1 MKRIFSIT
9 LTLLLSLIL
18 VSEVLAKEKPRLGVL
33 RFTNN
38 TSAGWWSGGT
48 GRDLQDMLIAEL
60 AAMSSFKVLERKEI
74 DAVMSEQNL
83 GQSGRV
89 SKSTRSKIGKI
100 TGAKYL
106 VAATVSSFE
115 KSTSGG
121 GAGFSFG
128 GFSIGGKKS
137 KAYMA
142 VDLKVIE
149 VETGEIADV
158 RTVEANSS
166 SGGLNLGISK
176 WGLGGNLD
184 KEKKTPTGK
193 AIRACVMEIAEYL
206 ECSMV
211 KGKGH
216 SCMEDYEAK
225 EGRRREKTKSSINLE

>member
-1 MKRIFSIT
+1 MKRIFGIT
-9 LTLLLSLIL
+9 LVLLISLAL
-18 VSEVLAKEKPRLGVL
+18 FSEVMAKEKPRLGVL

-38 TSAGWWSGGT
+38 TAAGWWSGST

-60 AAMSSFKVLERKEI
+60 ATMKSFKVLERKEI

-89 SKSTRSKIGKI
+89 SKSTRSKIGNI

-115 KSTSGG
+115 KGTSGE
-121 GAGFSFG
+121 GAGISFG
-128 GFSIGGKKS
+128 GFSIGGKKE

-142 VDLKVIE
+142 VDLKVID

-158 RTVEANSS
+158 RTVEANSG
-166 SGGLNLGISK
+166 SGGLNLGMYK
-176 WGLGGNLD
+176 WGFGGKLS
-184 KEKKTPTGK
+184 KEQKTPTGK

-211 KGKGH
+211 KGKNH
-216 SCMEDYEAK
+216 SCMADYDAK
-225 EGRRREKTKSSINLE
+225 ESRRREKTKGSINLE